1 MQGIVKVLGGGLGM
15 ASEAIHDYRARSKSP
30 AAQST
35 PQSYT
40 ASSSSSSSRDITWPD
55 HNGPRQADYKN
66 EYKLT
71 ASEVTFQD
79 EGSFSEDDVDD
90 EAAWELDEMA
100 EHIAANSSAEPK
112 DAAAAVNVAEADHS
126 EAILNKEN
134 DMIRELVLLAGPP
147 PQPAQRLPCPVIIPQ
162 RRPGNKSRGF
172 VRAYAP
178 VMEGCGVGQDVFLK
192 FQDDWVKASKVCT
205 CKSYTNSLDS
215 IS

>member
-1 MQGIVKVLGGGLGM
+1 M
-15 ASEAIHDYRARSKSP
+15 ASEAIHDYRARSKPP
-30 AAQST
+30 AAQS
-35 PQSYT
+35 PHPSYT
-40 ASSSSSSSRDITWPD
+40 VLSSSSPSRDITSPD
-55 HNGPRQADYKN
+55 HNAPREADYKI

-71 ASEVTFQD
+71 AAEVTIQD
-79 EGSFSEDDVDD
+79 ERSSSEDDVDD

-100 EHIAANSSAEPK
+100 AHVAANSSAEPK
-112 DAAAAVNVAEADHS
+112 DPEAAVNVAESDQS
-126 EAILNKEN
+126 EAISKEEN
-134 DMIRELVLLAGPP
+134 DMIRDLVLMAGPP
-147 PQPAQRLPCPVIIPQ
+147 PQLAQKLPCPVIIPQ

-205 CKSYTNSLDS
+205 CKSYTDSLGS